1 MFQAIQI
8 IFSITC
14 LLLPILSIAQ
24 VQVNLKQFDQ
34 VTEQVKELKKTD
46 LVLSLNKLL
55 PYKDS
60 LGALTV
66 EQNLVYFKLLAEI
79 QIEQNRYAAA
89 KITANRGL
97 DIARRLSSPTILI
110 SELLY
115 LKGFSLE
122 SLGDLEQATKEYKK
136 GLEVADSLHNK
147 VQIAEGLI
155 NLGAI
160 AYLTDDY
167 KRSLVLLNDAYDIAR
182 QTDDEELKGTAN
194 TELGIIYSY
203 LLQDEQSMAYYKQS
217 YFHFK
222 NAGMLL
228 AAHNSLNNI
237 AINHIYNK
245 DFQQAID
252 VLNTIITESN
262 KDTPSDN
269 MFTVYANMSWAH
281 LSKEES
287 NAEAAY
293 QYILMAKQYLQFTE
307 KTDFKLDFY
316 ANEANVLY
324 ELDRFDEALISIAS
338 AEKIF
343 TNHEEMSQLKK
354 QSYVSLI
361 NLKAATLYKK
371 KLFKQAYDVKSI
383 VISLTDKLY
392 ENEDNRS
399 ITQVRLRLEAKQA
412 DKKNKVLD
420 NQRILYEANLNE
432 AKLENEA
439 HRVYL
444 IISALVALAFAWVLV
459 KLIQSQK
466 KLKVA
471 SRIDVL
477 TGAANRR
484 SLMLKSQKAFKL
496 ATTTKIDLSVLMIDV
511 DHFKSIN
518 DRLGHSV
525 GDQVLAQLAAIGANM
540 MRKSD
545 TFGRF
550 GGEEFLVCLPKTS
563 LKSGLEIAERI
574 RSSIAEYPWPHND
587 LEKVTVSIGV
597 ATLADDSDL
606 ISLIKRADEQLYQ
619 AKVSGRNKVC
629 G

>member
-1 MFQAIQI
+1 
-8 IFSITC
+8 
-14 LLLPILSIAQ
+14 LPILSIAQ
-24 VQVNLKQFDQ
+24 VQVNLKEFNQ
-34 VTEQVKELKKTD
+34 VTAQVKELKKTD

-55 PYKDS
+55 LYKDL
-60 LGALTV
+60 LGELTV

-79 QIEQNRYAAA
+79 QIEQNRYGAA
-89 KITANRGL
+89 KITANKGL
-97 DIARRLSSPTILI
+97 NIARRLASPTILI

-115 LKGFSLE
+115 LKGFALE
-122 SLGDLEQATKEYKK
+122 SLGHISQATKEYKK

-147 VQIAEGLI
+147 VQIAAGLI

-203 LLQDEQSMAYYKQS
+203 LRQDKQSMVYYKQS

-245 DFQQAID
+245 EYQQAID
-252 VLNTIITESN
+252 VLNTVITESN
-262 KDTPSDN
+262 KDTPSDSMFSVYSN
-269 MFTVYANMSWAH
+269 MAWAH
-281 LSKEES
+281 LRKEES

-293 QYILMAKQYLQFTE
+293 QYLLMAKQYLQFTE
-307 KTDFKLDFY
+307 KIGFKSQFY
-316 ANEANVLY
+316 YNEANALY
-324 ELDRFDEALISIAS
+324 ELERFDEALISIDN
-338 AEKIF
+338 AEKTF
-343 TNHEEMSQLKK
+343 TNHEEMPQLKK

-439 HRVYL
+439 QRVYL
-444 IISALVALAFAWVLV
+444 MISALVALAFAWVLV

-471 SRIDVL
+471 SRIDAL

-496 ATTTKIDLSVLMIDV
+496 AITTKIDLSLLMIDV
-511 DHFKSIN
+511 DHFKGIN
-518 DRLGHSV
+518 DSFGHSV
-525 GDQVLAQLAAIGANM
+525 GDQVLAQLASIGANM

-550 GGEEFLVCLPKTS
+550 GGEEFLVCLPKTP
-563 LKSGLEIAERI
+563 LKSALEIAERI
-574 RSSIAEYPWPHND
+574 RSSIEEYSWPHND
-587 LEKVTVSIGV
+587 LKKVTVSVGV
-597 ATLADDSDL
+597 VSRVDDSDL

>member
-1 MFQAIQI
+1 
-8 IFSITC
+8 
-14 LLLPILSIAQ
+14 LPILSIA
-24 VQVNLKQFDQ
+24 QVNLKQFDQ

-55 PYKDS
+55 PYKEFLS
-60 LGALTV
+60 ALTV

-97 DIARRLSSPTILI
+97 DIARRLASPTILI

-115 LKGFSLE
+115 LKGFSSE
-122 SLGDLEQATKEYKK
+122 SLGDIDQATKEYKK

-147 VQIAEGLI
+147 VQIAAGLI

-307 KTDFKLDFY
+307 KTDFKLEFY

-324 ELDRFDEALISIAS
+324 ELDRFDEVLISIAS

-371 KLFKQAYDVKSI
+371 KLFKQAYNVKSL

-439 HRVYL
+439 QRVYL

-496 ATTTKIDLSVLMIDV
+496 AITTKIDLSILMIDI
-511 DHFKSIN
+511 DHFKGIN

-525 GDQVLAQLAAIGANM
+525 GDQVLAQLAAIGAKM

-574 RSSIAEYPWPHND
+574 RSSVAEYSWSHND

-597 ATLADDSDL
+597 ATLVDDSDL

-619 AKVSGRNKVC
+619 AKLSGRNKVC

>member
-1 MFQAIQI
+1 M
-8 IFSITC
+8 
-14 LLLPILSIAQ
+14 AQ
-24 VQVNLKQFDQ
+24 VPVNLKQFNQ

-55 PYKDS
+55 FYKDS
-60 LGALTV
+60 LEALTV
-66 EQNLVYFKLLAEI
+66 EQNLVYYKLLAEI

-89 KITANRGL
+89 KITANKGL
-97 DIARRLSSPTILI
+97 NIAKKLASPTILI

-122 SLGDLEQATKEYKK
+122 SLGHIDQATKEYKK

-147 VQIAEGLI
+147 VQIAAGLI

-245 DFQQAID
+245 DYQQAID
-252 VLNTIITESN
+252 VLNTIIIESN
-262 KDTPSDN
+262 KDTPSDS
-269 MFTVYANMSWAH
+269 MFTVYSSMAWAH
-281 LSKEES
+281 LSKEDT

-307 KTDFKLDFY
+307 KTDFKLQFY
-316 ANEANVLY
+316 YNEANILY
-324 ELDRFDEALISIAS
+324 DLDRFEEVLISIES

-343 TNHEEMSQLKK
+343 SNHEEMSQLKK

-371 KLFKQAYDVKSI
+371 KLFKQAYEVKSI

-399 ITQVRLRLEAKQA
+399 ITQVRLRLEAEQA
-412 DKKNKVLD
+412 DKTNKVLD
-420 NQRILYEANLNE
+420 NQRILYEANLSE

-439 HRVYL
+439 QRVYL
-444 IISALVALAFAWVLV
+444 FISALVALAFAWVLV

-471 SRIDVL
+471 SRVDAL

-484 SLMLKSQKAFKL
+484 TLMLKSQKAFKL
-496 ATTTKIDLSVLMIDV
+496 ATTTKIDLSILMIDV
-511 DHFKSIN
+511 DHFKGIN
-518 DRLGHSV
+518 DSLGHSV
-525 GDQVLAQLAAIGANM
+525 GDQVLAQLAKVGANM

-550 GGEEFLVCLPKTS
+550 GGEEFLVCLPKTP
-563 LKSGLEIAERI
+563 LKSALEIAERI
-574 RSSIAEYPWPHND
+574 RSSIEEYSWPLND
-587 LEKVTVSIGV
+587 LNKVTISIGV
-597 ATLADDSDL
+597 ATLTDDSDVM
-606 ISLIKRADEQLYQ
+606 SLIKRADEQLYQ